1 MKHPI
6 FMGGLG
12 MALAF
17 GAGCIVLPAAVFLLA
32 AASGPLF
39 VFGTGLGL
47 IYLALKQTP
56 KGRRIDRCRPVRR
69 AAKNSIRPFA
79 RVAQ

>member
-1 MKHPI
+1 
-6 FMGGLG
+6 MGGLG

-17 GAGCIVLPAAVFLLA
+17 GAGCIVLPSFVFLLA
-32 AASGPLF
+32 AASGPVF

-69 AAKNSIRPFA
+69 AAKNSIKPFA